1 MRRDSASGRGRAEH
15 LAPVWRHA
23 VPGGIKARWSGRS
36 HRGADWPDRSRA
48 AVDHIR
54 NQGRRACA
62 AYCATRRPALRTH
75 PRACAQDA
83 RAYAATRLALIP
95 HPAAEPSTV
104 PSGSLRAPPAMIT
117 ARSARAARESPSP
130 AMTHRTRD
138 RRACS
143 PATSRSCSMTR
154 RAERRCPDRCE
165 PKDKPARG
173 ARHRS
178 QDRPSGRRPTGCD
191 PLDQAPRMA
200 GTPRLAPGR
209 FEARSAKPESTSS
222 SHAGAVQSARG
233 WRVVHA
239 TLGRRTPAMSSARI
253 DVHRAGRIASLC
265 ASRSSKRSP
274 LTPRTGAAV
283 TAPRGAR
290 SARPAGGA
298 APA

>member
-1 MRRDSASGRGRAEH
+1 MRGVLRYAAPCATHPPTSVRPRCTRVRGDPAGAHSPSRGRTVHSAVGLVEGAGSDDH
-15 LAPVWRHA
+15 RPV
-23 VPGGIKARWSGRS
+23 
-36 HRGADWPDRSRA
+36 
-48 AVDHIR
+48 
-54 NQGRRACA
+54 
-62 AYCATRRPALRTH
+62 
-75 PRACAQDA
+75 
-83 RAYAATRLALIP
+83 
-95 HPAAEPSTV
+95 
-104 PSGSLRAPPAMIT
+104 
-117 ARSARAARESPSP
+117 ARAARESPSP

-200 GTPRLAPGR
+200 GTLRLAPGR